1 MRQTIKQYSESHN
14 VSYEAVRRQLQRY
27 AAELK
32 GHISTVGGTRF
43 LDDYAIDFLTNK
55 RKPQPLVVMEPAD
68 QSEAAE
74 LRRQLDELKAQ
85 LMAAQ
90 NELLVAKDRI
100 IGLQDDARKA
110 IEDRARLSVL
120 LEEKTETQARIE
132 EIERQ
137 RADDRKTIE
146 DLKAEVGSFRRSIF
160 GLYRKDPQKGREG
173 DL

>member
-1 MRQTIKQYSESHN
+1 MGQTIKQYSESQG
-14 VSYEAVRRQLQRY
+14 VSYEAVRKQLQRY
-27 AAELK
+27 AEDLR
-32 GHISTVGGTRF
+32 GHIITKGRTRY
-43 LDDYAIDFLTNK
+43 LDDQAIEFLNEK
-55 RKPQPLVVMEPAD
+55 RREQPLVVLDPDD

-74 LRRQLDELKAQ
+74 LRRQLDGLKTQ

-100 IGLQDDARKA
+100 IALQDDARKA
-110 IEDRARLSVL
+110 IEDRARLTVL
-120 LEEKTETQARIE
+120 LEEKTETQARLDDV
-132 EIERQ
+132 ERQ
-137 RADDRKTIE
+137 RAEDRKTIE